1 MGNKNK
7 RATLIAITGGIASG
21 KSAVSAWL
29 EKHGNKVIY
38 SDKLGHE
45 ALKMPKVEE
54 QLITKFGEE
63 ILEDGKISRQKLA
76 KLVFSDPDNLL
87 FLNNLTHPLIRK
99 KMQDIADNSDEDILF
114 YEIPLLYENGLADKF
129 DYVINVFST
138 EDVKIAR
145 IKERDGLDEEAAK
158 LRIKAQLPDHIKLE
172 RADIN
177 LLNNGSLEELYRQ
190 LENIRD
196 YFIKLPKK
204 EIERLV

>member
-21 KSAVSAWL
+21 KSAASAWL

>member
-158 LRIKAQLPDHIKLE
+158 LRIKAQLPDHIKLD

>member
-76 KLVFSDPDNLL
+76 KLVFSNPDNLL

-158 LRIKAQLPDHIKLE
+158 LRIKAQLPDHIKLD